1 MPVSSNPICVCT
13 QASGSSCHP
22 SNMDSVWNLKDWIWY
37 AEQGKF
43 KKKKK
48 PDLNFLHKH
57 SLSSIV
63 NSLHEDGRCKLNPSS
78 SLSDDAQYAG
88 LCSLLLLSSLLP
100 VKKKKKKKFYVLN
113 VVLRTAAEIL
123 HSFVSWCRN
132 FTHWHIIFAYALE
145 IQNKLL

>member
-1 MPVSSNPICVCT
+1 M
-13 QASGSSCHP
+13 
-22 SNMDSVWNLKDWIWY
+22 
-37 AEQGKF
+37 
-43 KKKKK
+43 KKKK

-100 VKKKKKKKFYVLN
+100 VKKKK
-113 VVLRTAAEIL
+113 
-123 HSFVSWCRN
+123 SFM
-132 FTHWHIIFAYALE
+132 F
-145 IQNKLL
+145 